1 MTEFE
6 ARVVLG
12 LHEDDPIDMAG
23 LKEYLAWLEDRLTR
37 CQKYEKPRRRKE
49 IKAVQKLLSIYG

>member
-23 LKEYLAWLEDRLTR
+23 LKESLAWLEDRLAR
-37 CQKYEKPRRRKE
+37 CPKYERPRLRKE
-49 IKAVQKLLSIYG
+49 VDAAQKLLRIYG